1 MTARLLAL
9 DLVAVLVV
17 AVLWAAVAAVL
28 RTGRSRLALGLLAAA
43 VLATAARVV
52 LVAVLAR
59 SGWWFVQ
66 EKVLLTVP
74 LVVVPG
80 VATAVLAAR
89 ALLGGRRPGP
99 FAVAAAAAAAGGAA
113 TGVLGTFVVGYPVST
128 AAAVLLP
135 LLVVAAAVV
144 VLGPRVRVVGSGLV
158 GLVIAGV
165 VGGAWWGSRVPDRV
179 EHTGHT
185 GHAHHAVSVADLR
198 GPTGEPTRRFT
209 LTARQDDVTLPG
221 GRSVHAWTFD
231 GQVPGPQLT
240 VTQGDLVEVLLR
252 NADIAD
258 GVTIHWHGYPVPA
271 GEDGVAGVTQDAVPP
286 GGSFTYRFRATE
298 PGTFWYHA
306 HQRSL
311 EAVRRG
317 LYGALVVRPP
327 TPGAVPAAPAPR
339 RDRAAAPAATPPAAA
354 AAPATAAPATAPGA
368 DAAAPGVDV
377 VVPLHTMDGTL
388 LTAPPVPDVA
398 PGVPVRLRLINTDDR
413 PHALVVHGTPY
424 RLAAVDGR
432 ELAGG
437 GPLGADTV
445 LPLPAGGRHD
455 LVFSLPPGPVR
466 LAVDGRDTGVL
477 LGRDD
482 GRPPPVLGGRLL
494 DVTRYAPPGPPPWGP
509 EPRFAGVTL
518 VLDRTLGFVDGLP
531 ALTYPINGAVYPAVP
546 DIVVRRGDLVR
557 MTIVNRG
564 SEPHPMHP
572 HGHAVLVLARDGR
585 PASGPLW
592 MDSFEVGPGEV
603 WEVALRADNPGLWM
617 NHCHNLEHAVA
628 GMVGHLAY
636 EGVSTPFAV
645 GNATGNHPE

>member
-17 AVLWAAVAAVL
+17 ATLWVAVAAVL

-80 VATAVLAAR
+80 VAAAVLAAR
-89 ALLGGRRPGP
+89 ALLGGRRPGR
-99 FAVAAAAAAAGGAA
+99 FAVASAAAAAGGAA
-113 TGVLGTFVVGYPVST
+113 MGVLGTFVVGYPVST

-158 GLVIAGV
+158 GLVLAGV

-198 GPTGEPTRRFT
+198 GPPGEPTRRFT
-209 LTARQDDVTLPG
+209 LTARQADVTLPG

-298 PGTFWYHA
+298 PGTYWYHA

-327 TPGAVPAAPAPR
+327 TPGPAAPAPR
-339 RDRAAAPAATPPAAA
+339 RDRAAAPAATP
-354 AAPATAAPATAPGA
+354 
-368 DAAAPGVDV
+368 PGVDV

-398 PGVPVRLRLINTDDR
+398 PRVPVRLRLINTDDR
-413 PHALVVHGTPY
+413 PHALVLHGTPY

-455 LVFSLPPGPVR
+455 LVFTQLPGPVR

-494 DVTRYAPPGPPPWGP
+494 DVTRYAPPGPPAWGP
-509 EPRFAGVTL
+509 EPRFAVDTTL

>member
-17 AVLWAAVAAVL
+17 ATLWVAVAAVL

-80 VATAVLAAR
+80 VAAAVLAAR
-89 ALLGGRRPGP
+89 ALLGGRRPGR
-99 FAVAAAAAAAGGAA
+99 FAVASAAAAAGGAA

-158 GLVIAGV
+158 GLVLAGV

-198 GPTGEPTRRFT
+198 GPPASPRGGSRSPRARPTSRCPAAAPCT
-209 LTARQDDVTLPG
+209 P
-221 GRSVHAWTFD
+221 GRSTGRSPV
-231 GQVPGPQLT
+231 PQLT

-286 GGSFTYRFRATE
+286 GGSFIYRFRATE
-298 PGTFWYHA
+298 PGTYWYHA
-306 HQRSL
+306 HRRSL

-317 LYGALVVRPP
+317 LYGALMVRPP
-327 TPGAVPAAPAPR
+327 TPGPAAPAPR
-339 RDRAAAPAATPPAAA
+339 RDRASTPAATP
-354 AAPATAAPATAPGA
+354 
-368 DAAAPGVDV
+368 PGVDV

-388 LTAPPVPDVA
+388 LTAAPVPDVA
-398 PGVPVRLRLINTDDR
+398 PRVPVRLRLINTDDR
-413 PHALVVHGTPY
+413 PHALVLHGTPY

-432 ELAGG
+432 ELAGWR
-437 GPLGADTV
+437 
-445 LPLPAGGRHD
+445 PARRGHRA
-455 LVFSLPPGPVR
+455 PAAR
-466 LAVDGRDTGVL
+466 
-477 LGRDD
+477 
-482 GRPPPVLGGRLL
+482 GRPPRPGVHPAAGPGAPRRRRARHRRAARPRRRPPTARARRPPARRDALRPARSAALG
-494 DVTRYAPPGPPPWGP
+494 
-509 EPRFAGVTL
+509 AG
-518 VLDRTLGFVDGLP
+518 
-531 ALTYPINGAVYPAVP
+531 AA
-546 DIVVRRGDLVR
+546 VRRGHHAR
-557 MTIVNRG
+557 AR
-564 SEPHPMHP
+564 PH
-572 HGHAVLVLARDGR
+572 ARLRRR
-585 PASGPLW
+585 PARGDLPDQRRRLPGGAGHRGAAGRSGAH
-592 MDSFEVGPGEV
+592 DHRQPGE
-603 WEVALRADNPGLWM
+603 RAAPDAP
-617 NHCHNLEHAVA
+617 ARPRRARA
-628 GMVGHLAY
+628 G
-636 EGVSTPFAV
+636 PRR
-645 GNATGNHPE
+645 

>member
-17 AVLWAAVAAVL
+17 ATLWVAVAAVL

-80 VATAVLAAR
+80 VAAAVLAAR
-89 ALLGGRRPGP
+89 ALLGGRRPGR
-99 FAVAAAAAAAGGAA
+99 FAVASAAAAAGGAA

-128 AAAVLLP
+128 AAAVVLP

-158 GLVIAGV
+158 GLVLAGV

-198 GPTGEPTRRFT
+198 GPPGEPTRRFT
-209 LTARQDDVTLPG
+209 LTARQADVTLPG

-298 PGTFWYHA
+298 PGTYWYHA

-327 TPGAVPAAPAPR
+327 TPGPAAPAPR
-339 RDRAAAPAATPPAAA
+339 RDRAAAPAATP
-354 AAPATAAPATAPGA
+354 
-368 DAAAPGVDV
+368 PGVDV

-398 PGVPVRLRLINTDDR
+398 PRVPVRLRLINTDDR
-413 PHALVVHGTPY
+413 PHALVLHGTPY

-455 LVFSLPPGPVR
+455 LVFTQPPRSVR

-509 EPRFAGVTL
+509 EPRFAVDTTL

>member
-89 ALLGGRRPGP
+89 ALLGGRRPGR

-209 LTARQDDVTLPG
+209 LTARQADVALPG
-221 GRSVHAWTFD
+221 GRTVHAWTFD
-231 GQVPGPQLT
+231 GQVPGPPLT
-240 VTQGDLVEVLLR
+240 VTLGDLVEVLLR

-286 GGSFTYRFRATE
+286 AGSFTYRFRAT
-298 PGTFWYHA
+298 
-306 HQRSL
+306 
-311 EAVRRG
+311 
-317 LYGALVVRPP
+317 
-327 TPGAVPAAPAPR
+327 
-339 RDRAAAPAATPPAAA
+339 
-354 AAPATAAPATAPGA
+354 
-368 DAAAPGVDV
+368 
-377 VVPLHTMDGTL
+377 
-388 LTAPPVPDVA
+388 
-398 PGVPVRLRLINTDDR
+398 
-413 PHALVVHGTPY
+413 
-424 RLAAVDGR
+424 
-432 ELAGG
+432 
-437 GPLGADTV
+437 
-445 LPLPAGGRHD
+445 
-455 LVFSLPPGPVR
+455 
-466 LAVDGRDTGVL
+466 
-477 LGRDD
+477 
-482 GRPPPVLGGRLL
+482 
-494 DVTRYAPPGPPPWGP
+494 
-509 EPRFAGVTL
+509 
-518 VLDRTLGFVDGLP
+518 
-531 ALTYPINGAVYPAVP
+531 
-546 DIVVRRGDLVR
+546 
-557 MTIVNRG
+557 
-564 SEPHPMHP
+564 
-572 HGHAVLVLARDGR
+572 
-585 PASGPLW
+585 
-592 MDSFEVGPGEV
+592 
-603 WEVALRADNPGLWM
+603 
-617 NHCHNLEHAVA
+617 
-628 GMVGHLAY
+628 
-636 EGVSTPFAV
+636 
-645 GNATGNHPE
+645 

>member
-1 MTARLLAL
+1 
-9 DLVAVLVV
+9 
-17 AVLWAAVAAVL
+17 
-28 RTGRSRLALGLLAAA
+28 
-43 VLATAARVV
+43 
-52 LVAVLAR
+52 
-59 SGWWFVQ
+59 
-66 EKVLLTVP
+66 
-74 LVVVPG
+74 
-80 VATAVLAAR
+80 
-89 ALLGGRRPGP
+89 
-99 FAVAAAAAAAGGAA
+99 
-113 TGVLGTFVVGYPVST
+113 
-128 AAAVLLP
+128 
-135 LLVVAAAVV
+135 
-144 VLGPRVRVVGSGLV
+144 
-158 GLVIAGV
+158 
-165 VGGAWWGSRVPDRV
+165 VPDRI
-179 EHTGHT
+179 EHAEHAGHT
-185 GHAHHAVSVADLR
+185 HHAVSVADLR
-198 GPTGEPTRRFT
+198 GPTGEPARRFT
-209 LTARQDDVTLPG
+209 LTARQADVTLPG

-286 GGSFTYRFRATE
+286 GASFTYRFRATE
-298 PGTFWYHA
+298 PGTYWYHA

-317 LYGALVVRPP
+317 LYGALVVRP
-327 TPGAVPAAPAPR
+327 
-339 RDRAAAPAATPPAAA
+339 ATP
-354 AAPATAAPATAPGA
+354 T
-368 DAAAPGVDV
+368 APGVDV
-377 VVPLHTMDGTL
+377 VVPLHTVDGTL

-413 PHALVVHGTPY
+413 PHALVLHGTPY
-424 RLAAVDGR
+424 RLASVDGR

-437 GPLGADTV
+437 APLGANTV

-455 LVFSLPPGPVR
+455 LVFTQPPGPVR
-466 LAVDGRDTGVL
+466 LTVDGRHTGVL

-509 EPRFAGVTL
+509 DPRFAVDTTL
-518 VLDRTLGFVDGLP
+518 VLDRALGFVDGLP
-531 ALTYPINGAVYPAVP
+531 AVTYPINGAVYPAVP
-546 DIVVRRGDLVR
+546 DVVVRRGDLVR

>member
-17 AVLWAAVAAVL
+17 ATLWVAVAAVL

-74 LVVVPG
+74 LVGVPG
-80 VATAVLAAR
+80 VAAAVLAAR
-89 ALLGGRRPGP
+89 ALLGGRRPGR
-99 FAVAAAAAAAGGAA
+99 FAVASAAAAAGGAA
-113 TGVLGTFVVGYPVST
+113 TGVVGTFVVGYPVST
-128 AAAVLLP
+128 AAAVVLP

-158 GLVIAGV
+158 GLVLAGV

-179 EHTGHT
+179 EHTGH
-185 GHAHHAVSVADLR
+185 AHHAVSVADLR
-198 GPTGEPTRRFT
+198 GPPGEPTRRFT
-209 LTARQDDVTLPG
+209 LTARQADVTLPG

-298 PGTFWYHA
+298 PGTYWYHA

-327 TPGAVPAAPAPR
+327 TPGPAAPAPR
-339 RDRAAAPAATPPAAA
+339 RDRAAAPAATP
-354 AAPATAAPATAPGA
+354 
-368 DAAAPGVDV
+368 PGVDV

-398 PGVPVRLRLINTDDR
+398 PRVPVRLRLINTDDR
-413 PHALVVHGTPY
+413 PHALVLHGTPY

-455 LVFSLPPGPVR
+455 LVFTRPPGPVR

-509 EPRFAGVTL
+509 EPRFAVDTTL

>member
-17 AVLWAAVAAVL
+17 ATLWVAVAAVL

-89 ALLGGRRPGP
+89 ALLGGRRPGR
-99 FAVAAAAAAAGGAA
+99 FAVAAAAAAACGAA
-113 TGVLGTFVVGYPVST
+113 TGVLGTFVVGDPVST

-158 GLVIAGV
+158 GLVLAGV

-198 GPTGEPTRRFT
+198 GPNGEPARRFT
-209 LTARQDDVTLPG
+209 LTARQADVALPG
-221 GRSVHAWTFD
+221 GRTVHAWTFD

-240 VTQGDLVEVLLR
+240 VMQGDLVEVLLR
-252 NADIAD
+252 NADITD

-298 PGTFWYHA
+298 PGTYWYHA

-317 LYGALVVRPP
+317 LYGALMVRPP
-327 TPGAVPAAPAPR
+327 TPDPAAPAPR
-339 RDRAAAPAATPPAAA
+339 RDRAAAPAATP
-354 AAPATAAPATAPGA
+354 
-368 DAAAPGVDV
+368 PGVDV

-398 PGVPVRLRLINTDDR
+398 PRVPVRLRLINTDDR
-413 PHALVVHGTPY
+413 PHALVLHGTPY

-437 GPLGADTV
+437 GPFGADTV

-455 LVFSLPPGPVR
+455 LVFTRPPGPVR

-494 DVTRYAPPGPPPWGP
+494 DVTRYAPPGRPPWGP
-509 EPRFAGVTL
+509 DPRFAGVTL